1 VLQQE
6 HSPAKKR
13 IEAGA
18 VRILPKQ
25 FFAAMALVKP
35 TKWLFLESKQKVLDR
50 RRQTKESTYC
60 CLRTT

>member
-6 HSPAKKR
+6 HSPAEKC

-25 FFAAMALVKP
+25 FFCRNGAREANEVAVSRKQ
-35 TKWLFLESKQKVLDR
+35 TES
-50 RRQTKESTYC
+50 S
-60 CLRTT
+60 